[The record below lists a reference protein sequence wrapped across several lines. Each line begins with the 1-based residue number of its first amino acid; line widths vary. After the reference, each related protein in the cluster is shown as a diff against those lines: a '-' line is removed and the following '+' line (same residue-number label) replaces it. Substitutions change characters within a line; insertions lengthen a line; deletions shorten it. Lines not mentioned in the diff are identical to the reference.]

1 MGPVSPKTLLLDT
14 NVWLSYYLGSRED
27 SDLAK
32 QLLNLAVEND
42 AQLAYAVTTAKDL
55 FFLLAADC
63 KRAYKT
69 EHGQLTEA
77 AAAAANELAWGCVR
91 HLSELAIAVPCDHT
105 DVWMAQKQRRLHGDF
120 GDGLVVAAAMRV
132 KADLLVTADKAL
144 LLHAPVAAVDVADAI
159 KYLEDL
165 A

>member
-1 MGPVSPKTLLLDT
+1 MSPKTLLLDT

-32 QLLNLAVEND
+32 RLLNLAVEND

-69 EHGQLTEA
+69 GHGQLTEA
-77 AAAAANELAWGCVR
+77 AAATANELAWGCVR
-91 HLSELAIAVPCDHT
+91 HLSELAIVVPCDHT

-120 GDGLVVAAAMRV
+120 EDDLVIAAAMRV